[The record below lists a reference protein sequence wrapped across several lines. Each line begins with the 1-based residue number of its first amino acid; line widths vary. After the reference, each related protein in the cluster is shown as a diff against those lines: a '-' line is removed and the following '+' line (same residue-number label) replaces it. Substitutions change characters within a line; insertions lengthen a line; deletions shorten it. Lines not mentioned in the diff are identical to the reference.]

1 MALLCFPDVYQKCIS
16 GTDFGISGFLSA
28 RLGIRPD
35 CTRGGETGNVPVDV
49 QSGAD
54 MKQLARHQVGG
65 VLLAAL
71 GSLAAPAQAAEGGFG
86 FYIEG
91 LAVPDAGVLPQPGVY
106 FDSSTYFYNGK
117 IGGNRTTQLGGN
129 VVADVMAN
137 IVADF
142 ATGLWVTPAEI
153 LGGNLAFA
161 FVMPFGT
168 RAVRAGAL
176 LNGPLVNQVIGRPV
190 GVSVS
195 DATFNAGDPIVGTS
209 LGWHSGNWH
218 WKVAGLLSI
227 PAGAYEPGQLS
238 NIALN
243 RYIGDISA
251 AATYLDP
258 ALGIELSAAAG
269 FTLNGKN
276 PATQYVTGHE
286 FHVEVSASKNLTKE
300 LSIGVIASH
309 YQQATTRPS
318 RRSAPPPRG
327 QGRLAPL
334 SAELLPPLSP
344 SRAPPASGRHLHQS
358 YRLPLR
364 HKERTMTDPLPSN
377 AALDEEAA
385 AKTISRRRMLL
396 GGTALAASV
405 AGTAPTI
412 AQAQQ
417 PAPAP
422 QPAPVRTGATGRPVN
437 ILVMFGD
444 DIGQANISA
453 YTFGQMGYRTPNIDR
468 IAREGMMLTDYYAEQ
483 SCTAGRSSLSPA
495 NRPCGPACRRLAYP
509 ARRWV
514 FRRRIQRWRNSSS
527 RSATPRGSS
536 ARTISA
542 TVTSTCRR
550 TTASTS
556 SSATSITS
564 TPRRSRSSGPT
575 RAIPSSASGSARAG

>member
-1 MALLCFPDVYQKCIS
+1 
-16 GTDFGISGFLSA
+16 
-28 RLGIRPD
+28 
-35 CTRGGETGNVPVDV
+35 
-49 QSGAD
+49 

-65 VLLAAL
+65 ILLAAL
-71 GSLAAPAQAAEGGFG
+71 GSLAAPAQAAEGGFS

-91 LAVPDAGVLPQPGVY
+91 LAVPDAGVLPPPGVY

-117 IGGNRTTQLGGN
+117 IGGNRSTQLGGN
-129 VVADVMAN
+129 VVADVKAN

-168 RAVRAGAL
+168 PAVRAGAL
-176 LNGPLVNQVIGRPV
+176 LNGPLVNQVVGRPV

-309 YQQATTRPS
+309 YQQITGDSGSGARLGPFKGRVTAVGGMAGLTVPVGQIPVTARMKVLREVEVENRFQGTLGFLEVSFPLWV
-318 RRSAPPPRG
+318 APPKA
-327 QGRLAPL
+327 AP
-334 SAELLPPLSP
+334 ETKPVV
-344 SRAPPASGRHLHQS
+344 
-358 YRLPLR
+358 
-364 HKERTMTDPLPSN
+364 
-377 AALDEEAA
+377 
-385 AKTISRRRMLL
+385 AK
-396 GGTALAASV
+396 
-405 AGTAPTI
+405 
-412 AQAQQ
+412 
-417 PAPAP
+417 
-422 QPAPVRTGATGRPVN
+422 
-437 ILVMFGD
+437 F
-444 DIGQANISA
+444 
-453 YTFGQMGYRTPNIDR
+453 
-468 IAREGMMLTDYYAEQ
+468 
-483 SCTAGRSSLSPA
+483 
-495 NRPCGPACRRLAYP
+495 
-509 ARRWV
+509 
-514 FRRRIQRWRNSSS
+514 
-527 RSATPRGSS
+527 
-536 ARTISA
+536 
-542 TVTSTCRR
+542 
-550 TTASTS
+550 
-556 SSATSITS
+556 
-564 TPRRSRSSGPT
+564 
-575 RAIPSSASGSARAG
+575 